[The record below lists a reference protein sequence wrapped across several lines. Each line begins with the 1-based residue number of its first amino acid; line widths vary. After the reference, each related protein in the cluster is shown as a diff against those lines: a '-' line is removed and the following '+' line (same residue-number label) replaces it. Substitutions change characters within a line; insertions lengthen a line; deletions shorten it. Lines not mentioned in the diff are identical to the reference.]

1 MDRIAG
7 MQAFMALVEAGS
19 FHAAARQL
27 GLSRALVS
35 KRVAALEREL
45 GVSLVQRTTRALSV
59 TGPGAEF
66 LEPCRQVLEAY
77 EAATAG
83 LARHQAEP
91 RGLLRVNGPMSFGQ
105 LHLAPAVLDFAGGHP
120 DIGIQLTLTD
130 RFVDPIEEGFDL
142 VVRIGAPRAS
152 SLVARRLGTVRRV
165 LCASPGYLGAA
176 GTPATP
182 EDLQRHKVLHYGWQ
196 ATGSRWH
203 LLGPEGEVVLDLP
216 RGFCANNGEVL
227 RMAALADRGIG
238 LLPTFIVGPALRD
251 GRLARVLEAWEAPPI
266 VLHALW
272 PQSRLLP
279 ARTRAFIDFLVER
292 FAGDPPPWE
301 SGRSSP
307 P

>member
-91 RGLLRVNGPMSFGQ
+91 RGCCGSTARCPS
-105 LHLAPAVLDFAGGHP
+105 ASC
-120 DIGIQLTLTD
+120 TWRRRCSTS
-130 RFVDPIEEGFDL
+130 
-142 VVRIGAPRAS
+142 RAAIPTSGS
-152 SLVARRLGTVRRV
+152 S
-165 LCASPGYLGAA
+165 
-176 GTPATP
+176 
-182 EDLQRHKVLHYGWQ
+182 
-196 ATGSRWH
+196 
-203 LLGPEGEVVLDLP
+203 
-216 RGFCANNGEVL
+216 
-227 RMAALADRGIG
+227 
-238 LLPTFIVGPALRD
+238 
-251 GRLARVLEAWEAPPI
+251 
-266 VLHALW
+266 
-272 PQSRLLP
+272 
-279 ARTRAFIDFLVER
+279 
-292 FAGDPPPWE
+292 
-301 SGRSSP
+301 
-307 P
+307 